1 MIFGDATR
9 AKLVTRLA
17 RNFLDSG
24 REAAICAPW
33 LRPISARH
41 ARVAHTRPRVPG
53 LTDRRPP
60 MTRSRD
66 LALTA
71 LAALSFVGAVA
82 AGGADLGAGAAR
94 RGVPIGVDPA
104 RAARFQGET
113 FVCDGGAVSLP
124 FSRVNDDYCDC
135 ADGADEPGT
144 SACSNGSFHCRNRGH
159 QSLTVP
165 SSRVGDGVC
174 DCCDGSDE
182 LDASSGKT
190 LCKNTCVDAGASRRD
205 ALRRELSD
213 HRLGLRKKAA
223 LLDAAPAERKR
234 WMEKRERLARDADAA
249 SAAAGAA
256 RAAADDASAEHE
268 RAKEE
273 AKAFEVVSEPP
284 ASSPDDTAVDDDAD
298 ENADYVAADDGSRE
312 EADLTSDLADPA
324 VAQPSAGETDEERGE
339 RIARQWIKTDGAS
352 PESRATEGS
361 EGSANQPGA
370 SGVSQ
375 LVDVDDDAA
384 DLAVDGAGATA
395 DASPAG
401 PTAPDPGSPN
411 EKQTRAR
418 SFSFRSWFRKGGK
431 GDAGDAHDID
441 NTPEARS
448 ARARLS
454 KAAAASSTAAAAA
467 TAAESRRDETKK
479 KLDDVAADLA
489 RFVGARAEFQ
499 HMLGQCYA
507 AKVDKYA
514 YSVCPFAESTQD
526 GTRLGRMAEL
536 EATDASDVDG
546 GDDEKK
552 TATRFL
558 FRDGERCWN
567 GPSRSISV
575 SLTCGAAERLF
586 AVTEPSRCEY
596 AAVLATP
603 AVCDEAVAAALEAEL
618 AEMEREIAGVAAR
631 GEELR

>member
-1 MIFGDATR
+1 
-9 AKLVTRLA
+9 
-17 RNFLDSG
+17 
-24 REAAICAPW
+24 
-33 LRPISARH
+33 
-41 ARVAHTRPRVPG
+41 
-53 LTDRRPP
+53 
-60 MTRSRD
+60 MTRTRD
-66 LALTA
+66 LALAA

-94 RGVPIGVDPA
+94 RGVPLGVDPA

-159 QSLTVP
+159 QPVNVP

-182 LDASSGKT
+182 RASKKSGAA
-190 LCKNTCVDAGASRRD
+190 CANTCAGAGASRRD

-213 HRLGLRKKAA
+213 HRAGLGKKAT
-223 LLDAAPAERKR
+223 LINAAPAERKR
-234 WMEKRERLARDADAA
+234 WMEKRERLARDAAAA
-249 SAAAGAA
+249 SAAADAA
-256 RAAADDASAEHE
+256 RAAADAASAEHE

-273 AKAFEVVSEPP
+273 AKAFEVVSESP
-284 ASSPDDTAVDDDAD
+284 ASSPDDTAVDDDIQDVIEDVIEDAD
-298 ENADYVAADDGSRE
+298 ENADYVAADESM
-312 EADLTSDLADPA
+312 EARLADDALSSGLADPA
-324 VAQPSAGETDEERGE
+324 VARPAAGETDEERGE
-339 RIARQWIKTDGAS
+339 RIARQWIKTDDAS
-352 PESRATEGS
+352 PESR
-361 EGSANQPGA
+361 ANQPGA
-370 SGVSQ
+370 SGVSH

-384 DLAVDGAGATA
+384 DLAAE
-395 DASPAG
+395 ASPAG
-401 PTAPDPGSPN
+401 PTAPEPGSPN
-411 EKQTRAR
+411 EKRWPNEKQTTRAR
-418 SFSFRSWFRKGGK
+418 SFSFRSWFRGGK
-431 GDAGDAHDID
+431 GDAGDAHDVD
-441 NTPEARS
+441 TPEARS

-552 TATRFL
+552 RVATRFL

>member
-1 MIFGDATR
+1 
-9 AKLVTRLA
+9 
-17 RNFLDSG
+17 
-24 REAAICAPW
+24 
-33 LRPISARH
+33 
-41 ARVAHTRPRVPG
+41 
-53 LTDRRPP
+53 
-60 MTRSRD
+60 MTRTRD
-66 LALTA
+66 LALAA

-94 RGVPIGVDPA
+94 RGVPLGVDPA

-159 QSLTVP
+159 QPVNVP

-182 LDASSGKT
+182 RAASRGAA
-190 LCKNTCVDAGASRRD
+190 CANTCAGAGASRRD

-213 HRLGLRKKAA
+213 HRAGLRKKAA
-223 LLDAAPAERKR
+223 LVDAAPAERKR

-249 SAAAGAA
+249 SAAADAA

-284 ASSPDDTAVDDDAD
+284 ASSPDGTAVDDGIHRLEDAD
-298 ENADYVAADDGSRE
+298 ENADYVAADDGSRL
-312 EADLTSDLADPA
+312 ADLTSDLADPA
-324 VAQPSAGETDEERGE
+324 DALPAAGETDEERGE

-361 EGSANQPGA
+361 ANQPGA
-370 SGVSQ
+370 SGVSH

-384 DLAVDGAGATA
+384 DLAADGAGATA

-401 PTAPDPGSPN
+401 PTAPEPGSPN

-418 SFSFRSWFRKGGK
+418 SFSFRSWFRGGK
-431 GDAGDAHDID
+431 GDASDAHDVD
-441 NTPEARS
+441 TPEARS
-448 ARARLS
+448 ARARLT

-479 KLDDVAADLA
+479 KFDDVAADLA

-526 GTRLGRMAEL
+526 GTRLGRMAAL

-546 GDDEKK
+546 GDDEKT